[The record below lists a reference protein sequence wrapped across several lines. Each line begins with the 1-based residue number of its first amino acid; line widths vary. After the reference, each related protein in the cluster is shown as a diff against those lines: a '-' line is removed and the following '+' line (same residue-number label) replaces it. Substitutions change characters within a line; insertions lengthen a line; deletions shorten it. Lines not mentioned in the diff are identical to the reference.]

1 MHSYL
6 FSRPLSQNFVLTIE
20 DEKRYAWEENNVEVM
35 QYLLES
41 KAEQC
46 LEFKNCLLENK
57 GKILAEA
64 TMSMIWGTGLSPYV
78 STHTAP
84 YYWPGKNQ
92 LGALLIDLTQKL
104 FPDEAMDHDEHSRAE
119 QTDEGEDDDEEGEEA
134 FEDAYQEG
142 EENEHDEGTSQDG
155 VMNQEE
161 GVHSEQIDHRN
172 TNETAPP
179 STTMPEKSI
188 QTTTGSP
195 KAILTSSTVNH
206 GANGYTEKP
215 YANSSQRQSVKKT
228 SLSERTPRTAIRKG
242 KLVGGN
248 AVKKTGSQSKTPK
261 QQDIKTALTTK
272 RKNPS
277 SSPQD
282 NKDTT
287 QAPKQI
293 KKDNNG

>member
-1 MHSYL
+1 
-6 FSRPLSQNFVLTIE
+6 
-20 DEKRYAWEENNVEVM
+20 M

-78 STHTAP
+78 STRTAP

-119 QTDEGEDDDEEGEEA
+119 QTDEGENDDEEDEEA

-179 STTMPEKSI
+179 STTMPEKSM

-195 KAILTSSTVNH
+195 KTILTSSTVNH
-206 GANGYTEKP
+206 GANRYTEKP
-215 YANSSQRQSVKKT
+215 DANSSQRQSVKKT

-248 AVKKTGSQSKTPK
+248 AVKKTGSQSRTPK
-261 QQDIKTALTTK
+261 QQDIKTALTIK

>member
-1 MHSYL
+1 
-6 FSRPLSQNFVLTIE
+6 
-20 DEKRYAWEENNVEVM
+20 
-35 QYLLES
+35 
-41 KAEQC
+41 
-46 LEFKNCLLENK
+46 
-57 GKILAEA
+57 
-64 TMSMIWGTGLSPYV
+64 
-78 STHTAP
+78 
-84 YYWPGKNQ
+84 
-92 LGALLIDLTQKL
+92 
-104 FPDEAMDHDEHSRAE
+104 
-119 QTDEGEDDDEEGEEA
+119 
-134 FEDAYQEG
+134 
-142 EENEHDEGTSQDG
+142 
-155 VMNQEE
+155 MNQEE

-248 AVKKTGSQSKTPK
+248 AVKKTGSQSKTPQSKTPK